1 MDKQE
6 FARRVTQMQGS
17 LYRVAASYLRGESD
31 RLDAVAEAIARAWE
45 KRGTL
50 REEAWFATWITRIL
64 IRVCVDIQRRQK
76 RMTPVDTLPETP
88 TGEDS
93 CAALREA
100 VDSLPQKLR
109 TMIVLYYMEGYE
121 VLEVA
126 RIMGTTKGAVCA
138 GLSRA
143 REKLRA
149 MLGEEER

>member
-31 RLDAVAEAIARAWE
+31 RLDAVSEAIARAWE
-45 KRGTL
+45 KRETL
-50 REEAWFATWITRIL
+50 RDEALFSTWMTRIL

-93 CAALREA
+93 CAALR
-100 VDSLPQKLR
+100 
-109 TMIVLYYMEGYE
+109 
-121 VLEVA
+121 
-126 RIMGTTKGAVCA
+126 
-138 GLSRA
+138 
-143 REKLRA
+143 
-149 MLGEEER
+149 

>member
-64 IRVCVDIQRRQK
+64 IRVCVDIQRKQK
-76 RMTPVDTLPETP
+76 RMTPVENLPEIP
-88 TGEDS
+88 KESDS
-93 CAALREA
+93 CTALREA
-100 VDSLPQKLR
+100 VNHLPQKLR
-109 TMIVLYYMEGYE
+109 TMVVLYYMEGYE